1 MNTMTNVQNHLN
13 KVQELSMNPDFIKTV
28 AETLQANGCTAEEWE
43 TNKVFFLMTF
53 ANNVIN
59 KTQENN

>member
-28 AETLQANGCTAEEWE
+28 AETLQANGCTSEEWE

>member
-1 MNTMTNVQNHLN
+1 MNTMTNVQNHLY
-13 KVQELSMNPDFIKTV
+13 KVQELSMNPDFIKKV
-28 AETLQANGCTAEEWE
+28 AETLQANGCTPEEWE